1 MEKFPAPWSFDVS
14 SFMVLIGEAE
24 EFNYRLMQRS
34 LSECLTAAPVAGLQS
49 YIRTN
54 FALVEATG
62 FSYFSP
68 RGCTRAPLR
77 NMRLVQSISRR
88 KLLRDGSCKVYQI
101 RSTERRPSGVTALG
115 IVAVTSWVAF
125 VGMLIAAMF
134 LGETT
139 WIGLSACVLLVAWS
153 IILRM
158 GERYCL
164 GPASWKGH
172 QPDQSDAVYV
182 LGRRNSCFILQG
194 SRKDVVRWTGQ
205 GLDQKEGELVEW
217 LCTGM
222 RIGSL
227 ALLLYI
233 LVVIPNGTMI
243 DQVVFI
249 LLNTMGQVN
258 VMLGQNLSAKAC
270 IGQLELVE
278 EKVVPT
284 RTHVYAYLLR
294 RFGNGNW
301 VEKADLL
308 PQTDVWMKWR
318 DAVIS
323 NPSRDPKELYGI
335 CMEDESARREKRPII
350 EVEEVEKL

>member
-1 MEKFPAPWSFDVS
+1 MENHSAPWSFDVS
-14 SFMVLIGEAE
+14 SFMVLIGETE

-34 LSECLTAAPVAGLQS
+34 LLECLTAAPVAGLQS

-54 FALVEATG
+54 YALVEATG
-62 FSYFSP
+62 FTYFSP
-68 RGCTRAPLR
+68 RGCTEAPLR

-88 KLLRDGSCKVYQI
+88 KLLRDGSCKVYQV
-101 RSTERRPSGVTALG
+101 RSTEKKRGGITMLG
-115 IVAVTSWVAF
+115 IAAVSSWAMFVAILVSA
-125 VGMLIAAMF
+125 IF

-139 WIGLSACVLLVAWS
+139 WIGLSACGLLVAWS
-153 IILRM
+153 IILRT

-164 GPASWKGH
+164 GSTSWKGH
-172 QPDQSDAVYV
+172 QPDQSDAVFV

-194 SRKDVVRWTGQ
+194 SRKDVVKWTGQ
-205 GLDQKEGELVEW
+205 GLEQKEGEFFDW

-233 LVVIPNGTMI
+233 LVVIPNGTVL
-243 DQVVFI
+243 DQIAFI
-249 LLNTMGQVN
+249 LLNTMGQIN

-270 IGQLELVE
+270 LEQLELVE
-278 EKVVPT
+278 EKAMPS

-294 RFGNGNW
+294 RFGNGKW

-308 PQTDVWMKWR
+308 PQTNVWMKWK
-318 DAVIS
+318 DAIIA
-323 NPSRDPKELYGI
+323 NPGMDPKELYGV
-335 CMEDESARREKRPII
+335 CVDDESARGEKQPII
-350 EVEEVEKL
+350 EVEQVEQS